1 MTWFAHREAAEF
13 LIFIN
18 SFYHLQLRPKINLH
32 CSQKSNW
39 MRLSHKPNNWKKKKH
54 LTVSFTNKGSYWP
67 TNQRL
72 LCPHFRCFWPH
83 QLLFQWPIF
92 TNFDKLHIGETLGHC
107 FISPVFRNF
116 LMPECGMSANTC
128 SAFKHDQSG
137 SVGERMPRS
146 HP

>member
-18 SFYHLQLRPKINLH
+18 SFYHLQSRPKINLH

-39 MRLSHKPNNWKKKKH
+39 MRLSHKPNNFKKENIWLYH
-54 LTVSFTNKGSYWP
+54 LPIKAVIGLQIRDF
-67 TNQRL
+67 

-107 FISPVFRNF
+107 FISPVFRIF